1 MGFHEASCDLKGLIQ
16 ILNLKNDEIIHNVI
30 HTANEYCE
38 KWGIPIARTRRRMM
52 PGESARDSGLTAQQ
66 EMNRVMVEIVN
77 RLKTEME
84 DRSVRLQDIR
94 DRFSFLLNLN
104 SVVIE
109 GEQERERL
117 KKECSDF
124 ANYYDNDVTAIQLYD
139 EIIDFVMLL
148 RAGGNTV
155 PSDPKDALE
164 SLLHFGRDVFPTL
177 CIAYRLLLTVA
188 FSIASRERSFSK
200 LKLMKTYLRS
210 SMSQERLTNLA
221 LISTEK
227 EFLSADAKN
236 EVVQMFS
243 DRRSHLGHRT

>member
-1 MGFHEASCDLKGLIQ
+1 
-16 ILNLKNDEIIHNVI
+16 
-30 HTANEYCE
+30 
-38 KWGIPIARTRRRMM
+38 MM

-164 SLLHFGRDVFPTL
+164 SLPQFVL
-177 CIAYRLLLTVA
+177 
-188 FSIASRERSFSK
+188 
-200 LKLMKTYLRS
+200 
-210 SMSQERLTNLA
+210 QEFAR
-221 LISTEK
+221 I
-227 EFLSADAKN
+227 
-236 EVVQMFS
+236 
-243 DRRSHLGHRT
+243 